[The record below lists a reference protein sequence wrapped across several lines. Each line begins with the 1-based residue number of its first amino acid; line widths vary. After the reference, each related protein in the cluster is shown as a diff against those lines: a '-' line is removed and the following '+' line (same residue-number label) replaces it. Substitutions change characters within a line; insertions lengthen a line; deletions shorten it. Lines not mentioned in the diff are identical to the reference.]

1 MKERERDRRE
11 QKETIFRGHPL
22 FEFEFKYKRR
32 ARFKDRVNDS
42 QNLRDHFSICL
53 ETLFIYSRRKYS
65 KIREKKRDMKK
76 KLIIIKHQL
85 YSINKIIILKKII

>member
-1 MKERERDRRE
+1 MKERERRE

-22 FEFEFKYKRR
+22 LEFEFEFKYKRR

-42 QNLRDHFSICL
+42 QSLRDHFSICL

-65 KIREKKRDMKK
+65 KNKREIGRKTD
-76 KLIIIKHQL
+76 
-85 YSINKIIILKKII
+85 YN